1 MHDRLNDRLLR
12 PLGPVIFVLL
22 WSGGFTAARLGL
34 LDSGPL
40 TFLVARYLLVL
51 AVLAPLAL
59 ALRPAFP
66 KRRSAWGHLLVGAL
80 LIQVLYF
87 ALINIS
93 LQLGTSATGVA
104 LIASL
109 QPILV
114 ALAAPR
120 LTGEQIGAARW
131 FGLALGLGGAALVIV
146 TRGDIRASPE
156 GVLLVAGAVLAI
168 TAGTLYE
175 RRYGID
181 AHPVSANLV
190 QFAIAFLVLLPI
202 AYAVE
207 GLRLHPTLRFGLSLA
222 YLALGNSLIS
232 ITLLMAMVRRGDAA
246 RVSALFFLVPP
257 VAGLIALLVL
267 GEQVPPLGWVGM
279 AIAAAGVALA
289 TRGDPGRTAAEE
301 RDRVRS

>member
-1 MHDRLNDRLLR
+1 MRDGLNDQLLLR
-12 PLGPVIFVLL
+12 LGPVIFVVL
-22 WSGGFTAARLGL
+22 WSGGFTAVRLGL

-59 ALRPAFP
+59 ALRPP
-66 KRRSAWGHLLVGAL
+66 LPQRRAVWGHLVAVAL

-93 LQLGTSATGVA
+93 LELGTSATGVA

-109 QPILV
+109 QPVLV
-114 ALAAPR
+114 ALAVPR
-120 LTGEQIGAARW
+120 LTGEHVGTARW
-131 FGLALGLGGAALVIV
+131 VGLALGLGGAALVIV
-146 TRGDIRASPE
+146 TRGDIRASPL
-156 GVLLVAGAVLAI
+156 GVMGAAGALLAI
-168 TAGTLYE
+168 TIGTLYE
-175 RRYGID
+175 RRFGVD

-190 QFAIAFLVLLPI
+190 QFAIAFLVLLPV

-207 GLRLHPTLRFGLSLA
+207 RLRLHPTLRFGAALA
-222 YLALGNSLIS
+222 YLALANSLIS
-232 ITLLMAMVRRGDAA
+232 ITLLLAMIRRGDAA

-267 GEQVPPLGWVGM
+267 GERMPPLGWVGM

-289 TRGDPGRTAAEE
+289 TRKNPARAAAAEQ
-301 RDRVRS
+301 